1 MIIILAPFSAFS
13 GTYLHSK
20 AHNIF
25 SIVLDPYLKKLK
37 AIWDYVDNLV
47 AIDVVAKY
55 DVKVVY
61 LLLLFKVTYI

>member
-1 MIIILAPFSAFS
+1 
-13 GTYLHSK
+13 
-20 AHNIF
+20 
-25 SIVLDPYLKKLK
+25 
-37 AIWDYVDNLV
+37 VDNLV